1 MVIDG
6 WGISCAIAIRWLPL
20 DLTDDKLTL
29 VHIMACCHQ
38 ATSHYLS
45 QCWLRFM
52 PPYGIIRSQ
61 WVKCVCVWFVK
72 KLHDRLVKMSKYIHV
87 FLACLFCMFLSC
99 IFCMF
104 CIFTLTFFSCNTMY
118 VFIVYTYMIHLDIFS
133 SSITSKPLSFVVL
146 TTLCAFCILEIL
158 EIVEAHWRQSD
169 LHLEF
174 APAILTLTC
183 DLVNASLVQ
192 KVRSILPQQI
202 KLENVIGRYWVAF

>member
-1 MVIDG
+1 MASLGHNELNVFVYGLLKNCMTG
-6 WGISCAIAIRWLPL
+6 WWKCQNIFMFFLY
-20 DLTDDKLTL
+20 
-29 VHIMACCHQ
+29 VYFACFCH
-38 ATSHYLS
+38 AS
-45 QCWLRFM
+45 F
-52 PPYGIIRSQ
+52 
-61 WVKCVCVWFVK
+61 VC
-72 KLHDRLVKMSKYIHV
+72 
-87 FLACLFCMFLSC
+87 FCT
-99 IFCMF
+99 
-104 CIFTLTFFSCNTMY
+104 FTLTFFSCNTMY
-118 VFIVYTYMIHLDIFS
+118 IFFMYTYMIHLDIFS

-202 KLENVIGRYWVAF
+202 NLENVIGRYWVAF